1 VASYSVPST
10 AADGVAANIRRVSAG
25 EPLLHQV
32 DRVRG
37 Y

>member
-1 VASYSVPST
+1 VPAT
-10 AADGVAANIRRVSAG
+10 AADGVAANIRRAWAG

-32 DRVRG
+32 DRARG